1 MAEQATPPGDTGMIG
16 ALTGANFFLTDG
28 PAGGGG
34 ASGGG
39 GGAPGFYLSKD
50 AMTAELTNLQN
61 LQKRI
66 DKQIDAA
73 RPMWSITPPGQ
84 DPASLRNTDASN
96 NSGNYYRGHLLR
108 QSAYLDSI
116 IQKMKD
122 ALGIH
127 TAHDEQAGHDVNQ
140 AGQGPI

>member
-1 MAEQATPPGDTGMIG
+1 MAEQATPPGDTGAIG
-16 ALTGANFFLTDG
+16 MLTGASFFVADG

-34 ASGGG
+34 ASGG

-50 AMTAELTNLQN
+50 AMAAELANLQN

-73 RPMWSITPPGQ
+73 RPMWSIVPPGQ

-96 NSGNYYRGHLLR
+96 NSGNHYRGHLQR

-127 TAHDEQAGHDVNQ
+127 EAHDEQSGKDIKQ
-140 AGQGPI
+140 AGQEPI

>member
-1 MAEQATPPGDTGMIG
+1 MAEQATPPGDTGAIG
-16 ALTGANFFLTDG
+16 MLTGASFFVADG
-28 PAGGGG
+28 SPGGGG

-50 AMTAELTNLQN
+50 AMTAELTNLKK
-61 LQKRI
+61 LQARI
-66 DKQIDAA
+66 EAQINNA

-96 NSGNYYRGHLLR
+96 NSGNLYQGHLTR
-108 QSAYLDSI
+108 QSAYLGTV
-116 IQKMKD
+116 IQKMED

-127 TAHDEQAGHDVNQ
+127 SSHDEQAGHDINQ
-140 AGQGPI
+140 AGQEPI

>member
-1 MAEQATPPGDTGMIG
+1 MAEHATPPGDTGAIG
-16 ALTGANFFLTDG
+16 MLTGASFFVADG

-39 GGAPGFYLSKD
+39 GAPGFYLSKE

-61 LQKRI
+61 LQTRI
-66 DKQIDAA
+66 DSQIEKAV
-73 RPMWSITPPGQ
+73 PMWSIVPPGK

-96 NSGNYYRGHLLR
+96 NSGNYYRGHLMR
-108 QSAYLDSI
+108 QSAYLGSV

-127 TAHDEQAGHDVNQ
+127 DAHDQQAGKDITK
-140 AGQGPI
+140 QGEGHF